1 MLSPESIIT
10 LEIHTMQCMLILKQ
24 YALAYMDG
32 SLLRIPQA
40 NLISFTIFFPHFTV
54 LPVYLYSDL
63 APGKFL
69 RSRNS
74 QAQPRQSSQQGRTFY
89 RSNPTTVSPCV
100 LSILN
105 TSRKKKNDKLQ
116 DEYAS
121 QNMVLKPVAE
131 LEILLEK
138 HSQTLFQSYY

>member
-32 SLLRIPQA
+32 SLLRTPQA

-74 QAQPRQSSQQGRTFY
+74 QAQPR
-89 RSNPTTVSPCV
+89 
-100 LSILN
+100 
-105 TSRKKKNDKLQ
+105 
-116 DEYAS
+116 
-121 QNMVLKPVAE
+121 
-131 LEILLEK
+131 
-138 HSQTLFQSYY
+138 